1 MPFVDSFP
9 YLWIESN
16 VKIFSIL
23 FFVKMKVS
31 FGRGQS
37 EAIFDIEEDV
47 WETGLV
53 STILYRIQL
62 NVITF
67 VSLACKIEECKS
79 FFSSNMSHIL
89 NLESDFL

>member
-53 STILYRIQL
+53 SAILYRIQL

-67 VSLACKIEECKS
+67 VSLAKLKNVKAVFHQTC
-79 FFSSNMSHIL
+79 HT
-89 NLESDFL
+89 FLT